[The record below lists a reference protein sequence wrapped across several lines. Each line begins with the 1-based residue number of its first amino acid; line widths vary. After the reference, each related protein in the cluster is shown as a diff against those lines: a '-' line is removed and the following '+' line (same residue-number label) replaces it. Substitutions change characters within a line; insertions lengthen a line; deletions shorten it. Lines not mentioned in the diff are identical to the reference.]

1 MFGSCHNRDLG
12 LNGDVGEVVSSV
24 CLSVFRKVIF
34 VYTFSEGGNELV
46 TVDAT
51 AACPLFQMN
60 HCRDIL

>member
-1 MFGSCHNRDLG
+1 MLSGSCHNRDLG

-46 TVDAT
+46 T